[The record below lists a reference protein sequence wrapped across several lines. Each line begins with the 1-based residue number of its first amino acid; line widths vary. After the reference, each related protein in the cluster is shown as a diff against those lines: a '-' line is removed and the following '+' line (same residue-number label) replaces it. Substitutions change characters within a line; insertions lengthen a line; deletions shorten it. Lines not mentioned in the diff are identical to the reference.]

1 MQRRR
6 LGRSGIEV
14 SPLGLGCWAIG
25 GPVTLANGEER
36 SPFGWGH
43 VDDEEAVRAIRRAI
57 DLGVNFFDTAN
68 NYGAGHSERQL
79 GRGIAGHRGEVVVC
93 TKFATVFDE
102 ETSSV
107 YFDREMDLTFDSIR
121 ETCEASLRRLN
132 TDYIDLYLLH
142 NGSLDPER
150 VPPVLDHLE
159 RLVGEGKI
167 RWYGWST
174 DHADRAP
181 AFAKGPHCTAIEFR
195 LNLIYDNRDMLAV
208 CDEHDLA
215 AVIKSPLNSGLL
227 SGKFTADTT
236 FPDDDGRKGL
246 SFREGLGAERLRQ
259 IEAMRDTMTLDGR
272 TMAQA
277 SLGYIWARS
286 ERTIP
291 IPGFKT
297 VAQVEEN
304 AAAIHCGPLTQQQVR
319 RLDEIMGRE
328 PIEG

>member
-25 GPVTLANGEER
+25 GPVPVVVGEEQQ
-36 SPFGWGH
+36 PFGWGK
-43 VDDEEAVRAIRRAI
+43 VDDEEALRAIRRAI

-79 GRGIAGHRGEVVVC
+79 GRGIAGRRDEVVVC

-102 ETSSV
+102 ETRTI
-107 YFDREMDLTFDSIR
+107 YFNREMDLTFDSIR

-132 TDYIDLYLLH
+132 TDYIDIYLLH
-142 NGSLDPER
+142 NGSLEAER

-159 RLVGEGKI
+159 RLVDEGKI

-174 DHADRAP
+174 DYADRAP
-181 AFAKGPHCTAIEFR
+181 EFARGPHCTAIEFR
-195 LNLIYDNRDMLAV
+195 LNVIYDNREMLAV
-208 CDEHDLA
+208 CDEHDLGA
-215 AVIKSPLNSGLL
+215 IIKSPLNSGLL
-227 SGKFTADTT
+227 SGKFNADTT
-236 FPDDDGRKGL
+236 FPEDDGRRGID
-246 SFREGLGAERLRQ
+246 FREGLGAERLRQ
-259 IEAMRDTMTLDGR
+259 IEAMREIMTLDGR
-272 TMAQA
+272 TMPQA

-286 ERTIP
+286 ERTVP
-291 IPGFKT
+291 IPGFKS

-304 AAAIHCGPLTQQQVR
+304 VAAINCGPLSQEQVR
-319 RLDEIMGRE
+319 RIDEIMGRE
-328 PIEG
+328 PLTS